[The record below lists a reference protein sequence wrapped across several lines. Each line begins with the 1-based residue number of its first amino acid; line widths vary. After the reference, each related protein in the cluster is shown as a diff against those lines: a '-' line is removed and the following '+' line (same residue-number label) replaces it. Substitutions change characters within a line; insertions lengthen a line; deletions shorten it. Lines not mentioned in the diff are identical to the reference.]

1 MVVVGN
7 PQGIE
12 SRFLG
17 QPSLPDEFLRAV
29 LLGRK
34 EVSVTH
40 HAHPAPSLARPASCR
55 GIGSAALPR
64 PAASNR
70 RPARAPPAPGGL
82 WQRPVAPRA
91 GLPLAA
97 PVQYRSA
104 SWPWSRPGR

>member
-17 QPSLPDEFLRAV
+17 QPGLPDEFLRAV

-40 HAHPAPSLARPASCR
+40 HAHPASSSAPASK
-55 GIGSAALPR
+55 LPGDR
-64 PAASNR
+64 LVGTTPTH
-70 RPARAPPAPGGL
+70 G
-82 WQRPVAPRA
+82 V
-91 GLPLAA
+91 
-97 PVQYRSA
+97 
-104 SWPWSRPGR
+104 